1 MPAHEIAFAFVGED
15 GFAESGTDSLWDE
28 ADTVGDSP
36 PEGFQ
41 HGRTLFAQFTRR
53 FDGEDRRANQ
63 ERTITVLAVTEDNF
77 DALVESDVL
86 MLLDVYA
93 DWCPPCRRIA
103 PLIEQL
109 AVELDGRAL
118 VAKLD
123 SEACPQ
129 LIAKLG
135 ISSLPTFIVF
145 DKGAEVHRM
154 VGLQSRETL
163 LDRMGLT
170 NCAG

>member
-1 MPAHEIAFAFVGED
+1 V
-15 GFAESGTDSLWDE
+15 
-28 ADTVGDSP
+28 
-36 PEGFQ
+36 
-41 HGRTLFAQFTRR
+41 FT
-53 FDGEDRRANQ
+53 
-63 ERTITVLAVTEDNF
+63 VTEDNF

-109 AVELDGRAL
+109 AVELEGRAL

-123 SEACPQ
+123 SDAYPN
-129 LIAKLG
+129 LIARLG
-135 ISSLPTFIVF
+135 INSLPTFIVF

-163 LDRMGLT
+163 LARLDAT
-170 NCAG
+170 NSAG

>member
-1 MPAHEIAFAFVGED
+1 M
-15 GFAESGTDSLWDE
+15 
-28 ADTVGDSP
+28 
-36 PEGFQ
+36 
-41 HGRTLFAQFTRR
+41 FT
-53 FDGEDRRANQ
+53 
-63 ERTITVLAVTEDNF
+63 VTEDNF

-109 AVELDGRAL
+109 AVELEGRAL

-123 SEACPQ
+123 SEAYPN
-129 LIAKLG
+129 LIARLG
-135 ISSLPTFIVF
+135 INSLPTFIVF

-163 LDRMGLT
+163 LARLGAT
-170 NCAG
+170 NSVG